1 MITMMRKCRRKQAK
15 RSGFGRTARL
25 LDKQRK
31 FLLLQKRQN
40 GFYISHARGGNFYG
54 HVRVSPSDTLRR
66 VRDRDLVCLD
76 VQLRGRGGPRTH
88 GAIRRQITLLL
99 VTDSGLEMQFL
110 SIVEMAI
117 RAAQKLFKRLFP
129 VSTLLF
135 QGMVF
140 AWFLFYSQDELVNV
154 RVSRG

>member
-54 HVRVSPSDTLRR
+54 HVRVSISDPLCRI
-66 VRDRDLVCLD
+66 RDCDLVCLD
-76 VQLRGRGGPRTH
+76 VQLSGRGGFSTLRADT
-88 GAIRRQITLLL
+88 RQVTLLL
-99 VTDSGLEMQFL
+99 LTDSGFEMQFL
-110 SIVEMAI
+110 GFFEVMAI
-117 RAAQKLFKRLFP
+117 VQKYDKRRFPSAIVLF
-129 VSTLLF
+129 
-135 QGMVF
+135 
-140 AWFLFYSQDELVNV
+140 
-154 RVSRG
+154 